1 MENVR
6 RLPVGEDNEAGVS
19 LDELAREGARRMIAA
34 ALEAE
39 VDEYVSAFVD
49 EVGEDGRRL
58 VVRNG
63 RARERKLTV
72 GSGTVPI
79 RGPRVNDKRVDAA
92 TGERQKFSSK
102 ILPAYA
108 RRSPKVTEVLPV
120 LYLHG
125 LSTGDFEPALRD
137 LLGEDASGLSPAS
150 ISRLTKAWQAE
161 HEQFRTR
168 SLRFHRYAYLFV
180 DGVHVSVRLGE
191 DDRLCLL
198 VVIGVREDGVKELL
212 AVEDGYRESTDSWA
226 AVLRDLRDRGLTE
239 PRLVTG
245 DGALGAWA
253 ALRDVFPAACEQRCW
268 VHKIANVLD
277 ALPKRL
283 QPRAKTLL
291 HQMMEAPT
299 EADARAA
306 RETFREEFAAKYPR
320 RRQARPRLAPALRVL
335 RVPRRALAPSED
347 DQPDRVELRH
357 RQAAHARDQG
367 RRLEGRGARDGVQA
381 AQDGGGALAA
391 LQRPRARRRCPRRR
405 EVQGRDP
412 GPRRAPDARRE
423 GRRLIVFTPTSST
436 TLDNCSPPAK
446 CRLRS
451 S

>member
-6 RLPVGEDNEAGVS
+6 RLSDGAVDEAQVS
-19 LDELAREGARRMIAA
+19 LDDLAREGARRMIAA
-34 ALEAE
+34 ALKAEA
-39 VDEYVSAFVD
+39 DEYVGAFVD
-49 EVGEDGRRL
+49 ELDEDGRRL

-79 RGPRVNDKRVDAA
+79 RAPRVNDKRLDTA
-92 TGERQKFSSK
+92 TGERRKFSSRL
-102 ILPAYA
+102 LPAYA

-137 LLGEDASGLSPAS
+137 LLGEDAAGLSPTS

-161 HEQFRTR
+161 HEQFRSR

-226 AVLRDLRDRGLTE
+226 AVLRDLRDRGLNE

-253 ALRDVFPAACEQRCW
+253 ALRDVFPEAGEQRCW

-291 HQMMEAPT
+291 HEMMEAPT
-299 EADARAA
+299 ERDARSA
-306 RETFREEFAAKYPR
+306 REQFRGEFEAKYPKAVAKLDRDWKALTAFYSFPAEHWRHLRTTNPVESSFATVKLRTRVTKGAGSKAAALGMAFKLLKTAEERWR
-320 RRQARPRLAPALRVL
+320 RFNGHELVVLAGAQFTDGI
-335 RVPRRALAPSED
+335 RVPDEHPTQDEK
-347 DQPDRVELRH
+347 V
-357 RQAAHARDQG
+357 AA
-367 RRLEGRGARDGVQA
+367 
-381 AQDGGGALAA
+381 
-391 LQRPRARRRCPRRR
+391 
-405 EVQGRDP
+405 
-412 GPRRAPDARRE
+412 
-423 GRRLIVFTPTSST
+423 
-436 TLDNCSPPAK
+436 
-446 CRLRS
+446 
-451 S
+451 